1 MIEIIILFKL
11 CGRIGDAAR
20 DKGRRAI
27 GYQLMLLLF
36 WFGGE
41 VVTMLLAGMALVAL
55 YGEEFKKY
63 LLFAYIAAVAGA
75 FLGAWIVFRIVAG
88 LPEPGS
94 DELAE
99 SITAPDPAGG

>member
-11 CGRIGDAAR
+11 CGRIGEAAR

-41 VVTMLLAGMALVAL
+41 VVTALLAGMAIAAL
-55 YGEEFKKY
+55 CGEEFKKY
-63 LLFAYIAAVAGA
+63 LLFVYIAAVAGA
-75 FLGAWIVFRIVAG
+75 ALGAWIAFRIVAG
-88 LPEPGS
+88 LPERIS

-99 SITAPDPAGG
+99 PAAVPDPGM